1 MKLLRIKRNKIL
13 WCPGGPVDYVLLLLP
28 NHICNGPLH
37 LCTYIILVHPT
48 RPRSSQ
54 ALPGDKEIPA
64 LRVKRMW
71 KALE

>member
-13 WCPGGPVDYVLLLLP
+13 WCPGGPVDYVLLPLP

-54 ALPGDKEIPA
+54 ALPGDKEIPS
-64 LRVKRMW
+64 LRVKRMG